1 MKRIADLDITEELN
15 ALLALRD
22 IAAAREPKPFNDSSS
37 LTLAALSDDMWT
49 EAAGGFL
56 SVKQLPDCGRCSN
69 GFLAVDRGLSYAP
82 PPAPPCPHCEVPRRR
97 FARVRHACLPLDAK
111 GVSLSDYEWDSKVQA
126 DAILDAQKWLVGDRA
141 STAPNIL
148 LHGKPGNGKTT
159 LLYGLALS
167 ALDRGLKVRYTSQTR
182 LFDAEKDSWKG
193 DTDSPFKSWLDGVD
207 LLLLDELGG
216 LGGQAQW
223 TAWWKERSREMLGA
237 IYERWRA
244 RKLVLVT
251 CTNLDPKQLLSMFD
265 SPAAASRLAEMVRAP
280 IHMTGH
286 DRRMQAWS

>member
-22 IAAAREPKPFNDSSS
+22 LAAAREPKPFLDSSS
-37 LTLAALSDDMWT
+37 LTLAALADDMWT

-69 GFLAVDRGLSYAP
+69 GFLSVDRGLSYIP
-82 PPAPPCPHCEVPRRR
+82 PPALPCPHCEVPRRR
-97 FARVRHACLPLDAK
+97 FARVRYACLPLDAK
-111 GVSLSDYEWDSKVQA
+111 GVSLSEYEWDSKVQA
-126 DAILDAQKWLVGDRA
+126 DAILGAQKWLVGDRA

-193 DTDSPFKSWLDGVD
+193 DTDSPFKSW
-207 LLLLDELGG
+207 
-216 LGGQAQW
+216 
-223 TAWWKERSREMLGA
+223 RR
-237 IYERWRA
+237 RPPPPRRA
-244 RKLVLVT
+244 RRARWSSAVDCLVEGALTRDARGDLRALARSQARAGDLHQPRAQAAPLHVRQPRRREPPRRDGARP
-251 CTNLDPKQLLSMFD
+251 DP
-265 SPAAASRLAEMVRAP
+265 
-280 IHMTGH
+280 H
-286 DRRMQAWS
+286 DRA